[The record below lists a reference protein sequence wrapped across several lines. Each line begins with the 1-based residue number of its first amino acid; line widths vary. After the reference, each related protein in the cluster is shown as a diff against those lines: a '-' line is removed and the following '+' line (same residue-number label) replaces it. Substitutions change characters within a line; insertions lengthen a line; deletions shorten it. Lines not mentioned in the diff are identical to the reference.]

1 MSVNFGQF
9 KELSTGNYKMFA
21 PHVSAGYCVT
31 PVRAAPFSR
40 LPSRASTIIRDVRRR
55 SMRLR
60 RSASFQ
66 VDTTPGT
73 FVRLCEDEVRQKYV
87 EDILKRKVEDADQ
100 PQSTPESP
108 LEEEDKENNNFV
120 TPGPRSGVKRRCS
133 TFFSSSKRKRL
144 DSRTARRVTGTEEAG
159 TVCTVRAGYMYKKS
173 LPGHRRKYVVLTTA
187 GLLSY
192 YPSFQAYLDNSQ
204 GKHINLAHTTV
215 KIPGQPGP
223 ARDQTDT
230 CHVHEMMI
238 VSLDNKT
245 WQFQLPSSQ
254 ELDSWVGAIEQQIS
268 QALGTCPTETHASVE
283 QMVSN
288 VPGNDT
294 CADCG
299 HPVAEWASL
308 NLGTVICI
316 QCSGIHRNLGTHV
329 SRVRSLRLDTW
340 TDTQLGVM
348 RHVGNSLAN
357 RLWEAHLDTA
367 RRPGPG
373 SSRDQK
379 EAFIREKYVYRTW
392 LRRQRPELRAA
403 NVRAEAVRAIREG
416 DTEALM
422 EVILHQAGEV
432 TSAFPWGDRDL
443 ADLLLREEN
452 LWVSQ
457 LLAWHRSETIEDA
470 ETEQILIHQPGT
482 DESIL
487 L

>member
-1 MSVNFGQF
+1 
-9 KELSTGNYKMFA
+9 MFA
-21 PHVSAGYCVT
+21 PHMSAGYCVT
-31 PVRAAPFSR
+31 PERGAAFSR

-55 SMRLR
+55 SMRIR
-60 RSASFQ
+60 RSASFRL
-66 VDTTPGT
+66 DTTPGT

-87 EDILKRKVEDADQ
+87 EDILKRKEEDE
-100 PQSTPESP
+100 PQCTPESP
-108 LEEEDKENNNFV
+108 LEDEDKENNNFV

-173 LPGHRRKYVVLTTA
+173 LAGHRRKYVVLTTA

-215 KIPGQPGP
+215 KIPGQAGP
-223 ARDQTDT
+223 ARDQADT
-230 CHVHEMMI
+230 CHGHEMMI

-254 ELDSWVGAIEQQIS
+254 ELDIWVGAIEQQIS
-268 QALGTCPTETHASVE
+268 QALGTCPAESHVSVE
-283 QMVSN
+283 QMISN

-308 NLGTVICI
+308 NLGIVICI

-329 SRVRSLRLDTW
+329 SKVRSLRLDTW

-373 SSRDQK
+373 SSRGQK

-392 LRRQRPELRAA
+392 LRRQRPGVRAA
-403 NVRAEAVRAIREG
+403 NVRAEAVRAIREA

-443 ADLLLREEN
+443 ADILLREEN

-457 LLAWHRSETIEDA
+457 LLAWHQSGLSGEASQTDA
-470 ETEQILIHQPGT
+470 AEILIHQPGK